1 MSMAQ
6 PIPGVDWFDVA
17 DPASPE
23 LDELGRR
30 FGLHDLEIEDCRQRP
45 QRAKYSEHD
54 PYLFCIFKR
63 LKDRD
68 EVLFDDVD
76 IFLGRDFL
84 ITVHDHAADLVA
96 RVAARAQGAADRRLD
111 RIFYFV
117 ADELTDAYL
126 PTLDGIAEATDE
138 IEDQVLDRPDPA
150 MLQRIFDLKRKLVG
164 FRRNANGM
172 REVMNAIVRK
182 DGGCAGDD
190 LDPYFRDVYDH
201 LVRTVDL
208 IESYRDLLSSSLDIY
223 LSAVANRTNDVMKVL
238 AVYGT
243 VATPLVIITGFFG
256 MNIPMPFNEQPHA
269 LAYAVALMLT
279 SSAIALWYFKR
290 KGWF

>member
-1 MSMAQ
+1 MAFTQ
-6 PIPGVDWFDVA
+6 PIPGVPWYDVA

-23 LDELGRR
+23 LDELSKR
-30 FGLHDLEIEDCRQRP
+30 FGLHELEIEDCRQRP

-63 LKDRD
+63 LQDRD

-76 IFLGRDFL
+76 VFLGRDFL
-84 ITVHDHAADLVA
+84 ITVHEHADDLIK
-96 RVAARAQGAADRRLD
+96 RISRRAQESSEHRLD
-111 RIFYFV
+111 RIFYFI

-126 PTLDGIAEATDE
+126 PTLDVIAEATDE
-138 IEDQVLDRPDPA
+138 IEDQVLDRPSPA

-182 DGGCAGDD
+182 EGGCTGDD

-269 LAYAVALMLT
+269 LGYAIALMLVT
-279 SSAIALWYFKR
+279 SAIALWYFKR